1 MQVFT
6 IYKGRDLIMTEQVLG
21 KVPVGISNRHVH
33 LSQGDLEKLFGQG
46 HQLTNIKD
54 LSQPGQFAADETV
67 TLVGP
72 KGVIQR
78 VRVLGPV
85 RSKTQVEISRT
96 DAFALGVRPP
106 VRDSGDLNDS
116 AGLVTIV
123 GPKGAVT
130 LSEGVILAKRHIHMT
145 PADAEAFGVKDKDIV
160 KVRCGGDRGLIFDQV
175 LVRVREDF
183 ALDCH
188 LDTDEANAAMLN
200 NGDEVEVLR

>member
-1 MQVFT
+1 MWYNKDREPVQVFT

-130 LSEGVILAKRHIHMT
+130 LSEGNS
-145 PADAEAFGVKDKDIV
+145 G
-160 KVRCGGDRGLIFDQV
+160 
-175 LVRVREDF
+175 
-183 ALDCH
+183 
-188 LDTDEANAAMLN
+188 
-200 NGDEVEVLR
+200 

>member
-6 IYKGRDLIMTEQVLG
+6 ISKGRDVIMAEQVLG

-33 LSQGDLEKLFGQG
+33 LSQEDLERLFGEG
-46 HQLTNIKD
+46 YQLTNIKD
-54 LSQPGQFAADETV
+54 LSQPGQFAAEETV

-72 KGVIQR
+72 KGVLQR

-85 RSKTQVEISRT
+85 RSKTQVEVSRT

-106 VRDSGDLNDS
+106 VRDSGELNGS
-116 AGLVTIV
+116 SGQVTVV

-130 LSEGVILAKRHIHMT
+130 LSEGVILAERHIHMT
-145 PADAEAFGVKDKDIV
+145 PADAEAFGLKDKEIV
-160 KVRCGGDRGLIFDQV
+160 KIRCGGDRGLIFDQV

-183 ALDCH
+183 TLDCH
-188 LDTDEANAAMLN
+188 LDTDEANAAMMN
-200 NGDEVEVLR
+200 NGDAEEMLR